1 MFKKSLLCG
10 AALVASVAV
19 CIAAGAAGA
28 AGAASAGAQE
38 GPIPNFAFTD
48 SGWLLNGGI
57 DFRPIPG
64 KLAPVSFDPAY
75 PQVGQGNQRGVMER
89 MSDAENANLK
99 PWAKEVMRKYNQ
111 DVLNGHRAFSSQ
123 SRCWPGGTPGQL
135 LFPAEPIF
143 FVQTPK
149 EVWII
154 WQRQQ
159 EVRRIYLNVPHSR
172 NPKPSWFGESVGHYE
187 NGELV
192 IDTIGFLDRAEF
204 DFVDNWRT
212 PHTKDLH
219 VVERWKLIND
229 GKGIEAAVTVDDPGT
244 FNAPWSGT
252 ARWQKV
258 DRGTMLESICA
269 ENNVAFE
276 KYFGLMEYP
285 MPEAKTPDF

>member
-1 MFKKSLLCG
+1 
-10 AALVASVAV
+10 
-19 CIAAGAAGA
+19 
-28 AGAASAGAQE
+28 
-38 GPIPNFAFTD
+38 
-48 SGWLLNGGI
+48 
-57 DFRPIPG
+57 
-64 KLAPVSFDPAY
+64 
-75 PQVGQGNQRGVMER
+75 
-89 MSDAENANLK
+89 
-99 PWAKEVMRKYNQ
+99 MRKYNQ

-143 FVQTPK
+143 FVQTSK

-192 IDTIGFLDRAEF
+192 IDTIGFLDRHEF

-219 VVERWKLIND
+219 VVERWKLID
-229 GKGIEAAVTVDDPGT
+229 GGKGIEAAVTVDDPGT

-269 ENNVAFE
+269 ENNDAFE
-276 KYFGLMEYP
+276 KYFGLMEYR

>member
-1 MFKKSLLCG
+1 MFKVPFLCVTT
-10 AALVASVAV
+10 LVASVALGMS
-19 CIAAGAAGA
+19 AG
-28 AGAASAGAQE
+28 AGAQE
-38 GPIPNFAFTD
+38 SAIPNFAFTD

-64 KLAPVSFDPAY
+64 KVAPVSFDPAY

-111 DVLNGHRAFSSQ
+111 DVLSGHRAFSSQ

-143 FVQTPK
+143 FIQTPK

-219 VVERWKLIND
+219 VVERWKLID
-229 GKGIEAAVTVDDPGT
+229 GGKGIEAAVTVEDPGT
-244 FNAPWSGT
+244 FNAAWSGT

-269 ENNVAFE
+269 ENNSAFE